1 MISNIEKYKKDIDRL
16 VLDGGILLNAMQYES
31 VPAQFNAALEE
42 AGIKKEEQNKL
53 IKKLPKFSA
62 KYQTWYSEA
71 LSVIKV
77 LLPERF
83 DDFKKIYEKPKTRK
97 AITYENYVI
106 EDYLQGLIVT
116 RGWEKEE
123 IVGTRAGI
131 PKFEQQ
137 LRIIEAASKRFES
150 SLFDIQ
156 LLLQA
161 DIFDNELEAAK
172 ELNNKGFARAAGA
185 VAGVVLE
192 SHLLQ
197 VADNH
202 SLKVSKK
209 DPSISDL
216 NDLLKQNTIIEVS
229 VWRFVQHLGDIRNKC
244 DHKKN
249 IDPTKDEIVDLID
262 GVIKTIKSVF

>member
-16 VLDGGILLNAMQYES
+16 VADGGMLLNAMQYGAM
-31 VPAQFNAALEE
+31 PKQFHAALED
-42 AGIKKEEQNKL
+42 AGINKEDQNKL
-53 IKKLPKFSA
+53 IKKLPVFSA

-97 AITYENYVI
+97 EITYENYVI
-106 EDYLQGLIVT
+106 EDYLQNLIVT

-172 ELNNKGFARAAGA
+172 ELNDKGFARAAGA

-197 VADNH
+197 VANNH
-202 SLKVSKK
+202 TLKVSKK

-216 NDLLKQNTIIEVS
+216 NDLLKQNAIIEVS
-229 VWRFVQHLGDIRNKC
+229 VWRFIQHLGDIRNKC
-244 DHKKN
+244 DHKKSV
-249 IDPTKDEIVDLID
+249 DPTKDEIVDLID
-262 GVIKTIKSVF
+262 GVTKIIKSVF